1 MKPLVTIAVLFF
13 IFNHIEAEDHA
24 KEKRSVF
31 KGFVENISD
40 MLVPPPVVFNKGYAE
55 YSQGFPTPSHRG
67 MSHITDKANAGSVS
81 TSQYLPPSFRTHP
94 HRTHPES
101 SPRKHQLTQKAC
113 RNDFSLVVSKIFFAA
128 EDHARE
134 KRSVIRDFVENVA
147 DIFVPTDPPPPVVFN
162 TQAPAPAP
170 VPAYPPSYYQQPQ
183 YGQYGAYGQYGQY
196 PYRY

>member
-1 MKPLVTIAVLFF
+1 MTVIIVATMKALFPIAVLFF
-13 IFNHIEAEDHA
+13 
-24 KEKRSVF
+24 V
-31 KGFVENISD
+31 
-40 MLVPPPVVFNKGYAE
+40 
-55 YSQGFPTPSHRG
+55 
-67 MSHITDKANAGSVS
+67 
-81 TSQYLPPSFRTHP
+81 
-94 HRTHPES
+94 
-101 SPRKHQLTQKAC
+101 
-113 RNDFSLVVSKIFFAA
+113 FSLIGA